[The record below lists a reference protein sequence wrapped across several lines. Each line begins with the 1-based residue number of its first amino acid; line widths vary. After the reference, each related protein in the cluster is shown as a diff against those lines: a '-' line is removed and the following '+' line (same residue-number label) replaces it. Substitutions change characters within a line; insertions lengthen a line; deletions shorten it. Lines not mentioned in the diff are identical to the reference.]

1 MGYRVDEIITTRL
14 EEVEEQV
21 EGLILGRVSID
32 VSYHGLEAR
41 QEGHQELI
49 DQLRDEL
56 PEIRDRAQMTQEAQG
71 EQAHQLAVAQERM
84 TAAETREAALQLRV
98 EHLEEIVVAMDREI
112 RRLRGGPGGS
122 GAPGASRA
130 PGGA

>member
-1 MGYRVDEIITTRL
+1 M
-14 EEVEEQV
+14 
-21 EGLILGRVSID
+21 ILGRVSID

-41 QEGHQELI
+41 RMGHQELI

-56 PEIRDRAQMTQEAQG
+56 PEIRDRAQMTQETQG
-71 EQAHQLAVAQERM
+71 DQAHQLAVAQERM

-112 RRLRGGPGGS
+112 CRLRGGPG
-122 GAPGASRA
+122 APGSSRA